1 MRNYPWAHA
10 CRRGSFSNAPLS
22 GLLHGEQDLFQGL
35 GGPAAFLLAY
45 PRLQCD
51 DEMLQLGRGQPDVQA
66 NRQMRDKLRLQP
78 LDSCQG
84 ADRCQLAARKIEVVP
99 GENIAEKVGL
109 QIMVDDRCE
118 VEHPAL
124 DRMADQAGLDAA
136 AGVGRRKS
144 AGSGAAS
151 RPAWSRIPR
160 STARPA
166 PGATRVS
173 NAPYRCWKRTRRLP
187 RYSADARS
195 ANRLPK
201 PQKKPNRYGFRNKQP
216 ILRILKKNGW
226 NNGSKA
232 IYLHG

>member
-136 AGVGRRKS
+136 AGVGRRKI
-144 AGSGAAS
+144 GWQRCGIAS
-151 RPAWSRIPR
+151 RLVADTAVNCSSSPR
-160 STARPA
+160 CNAGFKRSISLLEANAAITAIF
-166 PGATRVS
+166 
-173 NAPYRCWKRTRRLP
+173 C
-187 RYSADARS
+187 
-195 ANRLPK
+195 
-201 PQKKPNRYGFRNKQP
+201 
-216 ILRILKKNGW
+216 
-226 NNGSKA
+226 
-232 IYLHG
+232 